1 MELFEEVS
9 GDNTPEF
16 TVSEIAGRVKRLVES
31 ELGWVRVRGEVGR
44 VVLAR
49 SGHLYFDLKD
59 DRSVLS
65 CMTWKNQVPT
75 LTMMPEEG
83 LEVIAEGKMTA
94 SGFQSRF
101 SLNAERIVV
110 AGEGALMAMLERRKK
125 KLAAEGLF
133 DEAHKKP
140 LPFLPNVVGVI
151 TSPQGVV
158 IRDIL
163 HRLRERFP
171 REVVIWPVAV
181 QGDACAPE
189 VARAIAGFNALPQG
203 GSPPRP
209 DLLIVARGGGSIED
223 LWGFNE
229 EVVARA
235 AAASEIPLVSA
246 IGHETDTTLIDFAAD
261 RRAPTP
267 TAAAEISVPV
277 RSELLADLAGI
288 EARQSR
294 NMARGIDLLR
304 QRISA
309 LARHLPQPEG
319 LLADPSQRLDRAG
332 EALPKGLRHLVER
345 RRSGLVG
352 AAAGLRPM
360 LFESRL
366 GRESQSLEHR
376 TNNLAKGLRHAVE
389 RKNERLSALI
399 ARLRARQ
406 PRERVRQAKRDLDR
420 FSGRMT
426 AAVGTRLVRLADR
439 LQALERSRSS
449 LGYEATLARGY
460 AIVRSGRSVLT
471 RAEEARRARSLEI
484 EFQDGRLAVGRTRGD
499 ARKSG
504 TTGAR
509 DTRNRRS

>member
-1 MELFEEVS
+1 MDLFEHIA

-44 VVLAR
+44 AVLAR

-65 CMTWKNQVPT
+65 CMTWKSQVPA
-75 LTMMPEEG
+75 LAMMPEEG
-83 LEVIAEGKMTA
+83 MEVVAEGKMTA

-101 SLNAERIVV
+101 SLNAERIVI

-140 LPFLPNVVGVI
+140 LPYLPNVIGVI

-189 VARAIAGFNALPQG
+189 VARAIAGFNALPPG

-246 IGHETDTTLIDFAAD
+246 VGHETDTTLIDFAAD

-267 TAAAEISVPV
+267 TAAAEVSVPV
-277 RSELLADLAGI
+277 RSELVADLADH
-288 EARQSR
+288 EARLSR
-294 NMARGIDLLR
+294 SMVRGMDTLR
-304 QRISA
+304 HGIAA
-309 LARHLPQPEG
+309 LARLLPQPEA
-319 LLADPSQRLDRAG
+319 LFADPSQRLDRAS
-332 EALPKGLRHLVER
+332 EFLPRGLGHLVER
-345 RRSGLVG
+345 KRGDLAR
-352 AAAGLRPM
+352 AAAGLRPT
-360 LFESRL
+360 LLKSRL
-366 GRESQSLEHR
+366 DRETQLLEHR
-376 TNNLAKGLRHAVE
+376 TNNLASGLRHAAD
-389 RKNERLSALI
+389 RKIERLSALA
-399 ARLRARQ
+399 ARL
-406 PRERVRQAKRDLDR
+406 RVRQARTQVRQARRDLDQV
-420 FSGRMT
+420 SM
-426 AAVGTRLVRLADR
+426 RLAKAVKARLARFASR
-439 LQALERSRSS
+439 LQALERTRAG
-449 LGYEATLARGY
+449 LGYKATLARGY
-460 AIVRSGRSVLT
+460 AIVRSGKSVLT
-471 RAEEARRARSLEI
+471 TADEARRAQSLEV
-484 EFQDGRLAVGRTRGD
+484 EFQDGRIKVA
-499 ARKSG
+499 A
-504 TTGAR
+504 TTGASGKPGTSRARTDR
-509 DTRNRRS
+509 DRQP

>member
-59 DRSVLS
+59 ERSVLS
-65 CMTWKNQVPT
+65 CMTWRSQVPA
-75 LTMMPEEG
+75 LAMMPEEG
-83 LEVIAEGKMTA
+83 MEVIAEGKMTA

-133 DEAHKKP
+133 DEANKKP
-140 LPFLPNVVGVI
+140 LPYLPNVIGVI

-181 QGDACAPE
+181 QGDAAAPE
-189 VARAIAGFNALPQG
+189 VARAIAGFSALQPG

-229 EVVARA
+229 EIVARA
-235 AAASEIPLVSA
+235 ASASEIPLISA
-246 IGHETDTTLIDFAAD
+246 VGHETDTTLLDFAAD

-277 RSELLADLAGI
+277 RSEVLADLAGH
-288 EARQSR
+288 EARLSR
-294 NMARGIDLLR
+294 SMARNVDTLR
-304 QRISA
+304 QRITA
-309 LARHLPQPEG
+309 LARLLPQPEA
-319 LLADPSQRLDRAG
+319 LIADPGQRLDRAS
-332 EALPKGLRHLVER
+332 ESLPRRLTQLLER
-345 RRSGLVG
+345 KRGHLVG
-352 AAAGLRPM
+352 AAAGLRPT
-360 LFESRL
+360 LFKSRL
-366 GRESQSLEHR
+366 GRESQLLDHR
-376 TNNLAKGLRHAVE
+376 TKGLAGGLRHAVE
-389 RKNERLSALI
+389 RRNERLSALV
-399 ARLRARQ
+399 ARLRIGQIRERARQ
-406 PRERVRQAKRDLDR
+406 NRGDLDQ
-420 FSGRMT
+420 
-426 AAVGTRLVRLADR
+426 VGTRMTTAVETGLARLADH
-439 LQALERSRSS
+439 LKALERTRAS
-449 LGYEATLARGY
+449 LGYKATLARGY
-460 AIVRSGRSVLT
+460 AIVRSGKSVLT
-471 RAEEARRARSLEI
+471 TAEEARRAKSLEI
-484 EFQDGRLAVGRTRGD
+484 EFRDGRIEVRGTKD
-499 ARKSG
+499 DSRKSG
-504 TTGAR
+504 TPGAR
-509 DTRNRRS
+509 TGRNMQS

>member
-1 MELFEEVS
+1 MDLFEAVS
-9 GDNTPEF
+9 GDNTHEF

-44 VVLAR
+44 VVQAR

-65 CMTWKNQVPT
+65 CMTWKSQVPALAMT
-75 LTMMPEEG
+75 PEEG
-83 LEVIAEGKMTA
+83 MEVIAEGRMTA

-133 DEAHKKP
+133 DEARKKP
-140 LPFLPNVVGVI
+140 LPYLPNVIGVI

-189 VARAIAGFNALPQG
+189 VSRAISGFNALPTG

-246 IGHETDTTLIDFAAD
+246 VGHETDTTLMDFAAD

-277 RSELLADLAGI
+277 RSELLADLAGN
-288 EARQSR
+288 EARLSR
-294 NMARGIDLLR
+294 SMARSVDVLR
-304 QRISA
+304 QRITA
-309 LARHLPQPEG
+309 LARHLPQPDG
-319 LLADPSQRLDRAG
+319 LLADPNQRLDRAS
-332 EALPKGLRHLVER
+332 EALLKGLRHLVGR
-345 RRSGLVG
+345 KRGDLVG
-352 AAAGLRPM
+352 AAAGLRPT
-360 LFESRL
+360 LFKARL
-366 GRESQSLEHR
+366 GRESRLLELR
-376 TNNLAKGLRHAVE
+376 TNSLAKGLRHTAE
-389 RKNERLSALI
+389 RKNERLSAI
-399 ARLRARQ
+399 VARLH
-406 PRERVRQAKRDLDR
+406 VRQIRVQIRQERRDLDR
-420 FSGRMT
+420 ISRRMATAVKAGLARLDGR
-426 AAVGTRLVRLADR
+426 LH
-439 LQALERSRSS
+439 ALERTRTS
-449 LGYEATLARGY
+449 LGYKATLARGY
-460 AIVRSGRSVLT
+460 AIIRSGRSVLT
-471 RAEEARRARSLEI
+471 KAEEARRARSLEI
-484 EFQDGRLAVGRTRGD
+484 EFQDGRLAVGRTKGD
-499 ARKSG
+499 ARNSRTTRTG
-504 TTGAR
+504 TDR
-509 DTRNRRS
+509 DKQS

>member
-1 MELFEEVS
+1 MEPFEDLF

-65 CMTWKNQVPT
+65 CMTWKSQVPA

-83 LEVIAEGKMTA
+83 MEVIAEGKMTA

-101 SLNAERIVV
+101 SLNAERIVI

-133 DEAHKKP
+133 DAARKKP
-140 LPFLPNVVGVI
+140 LPYLPNVIGVI

-171 REVVIWPVAV
+171 REVIIWPVAV

-189 VARAIAGFNALPQG
+189 VARAIDGFNMLPSG

-209 DLLIVARGGGSIED
+209 DILIVARGGGSIED

-235 AAASEIPLVSA
+235 AAASDIPLVSA
-246 IGHETDTTLIDFAAD
+246 VGHETDTTLIDFAAD

-277 RSELLADLAGI
+277 RSELIAGLSGN
-288 EARQSR
+288 EARLSR
-294 NMARGIDLLR
+294 SMARSIDMVR
-304 QRISA
+304 QRITA

-319 LLADPSQRLDRAG
+319 LLADPRQRLDRAR
-332 EALPKGLRHLVER
+332 EALPKGLRHHVDR
-345 RRSGLVG
+345 KRGDLVG
-352 AAAGLRPM
+352 AAAGLRPT
-360 LFESRL
+360 LVKSRL
-366 GRESQSLEHR
+366 SRESQLLEHR
-376 TNNLAKGLRHAVE
+376 GNSLARGLGHAVE
-389 RKNERLSALI
+389 RKNERLSALV
-399 ARLRARQ
+399 ARLRVGQARKQ
-406 PRERVRQAKRDLDR
+406 VRQARGDLDQI
-420 FSGRMT
+420 GRRMST
-426 AAVGTRLVRLADR
+426 AVETRLARLADQ
-439 LQALERSRSS
+439 LHALERSRSS
-449 LGYEATLARGY
+449 LGYKATLARGY
-460 AIVRSGRSVLT
+460 AIIRSGKSVLT
-471 RAEEARRARSLEI
+471 NAEEARCAQSLEI
-484 EFQDGRLAVGRTRGD
+484 EFQDGRVKVVGTTD
-499 ARKSG
+499 TSRKSG
-504 TTGAR
+504 TTQAR
-509 DTRNRRS
+509 TARNRQS

>member
-1 MELFEEVS
+1 MDLFERIS

-44 VVLAR
+44 VVMAR

-65 CMTWKNQVPT
+65 CMTWKSQVPA

-83 LEVIAEGKMTA
+83 MEVIAEGKMTA

-140 LPFLPNVVGVI
+140 LPYLPNVIGVI

-171 REVVIWPVAV
+171 REVVVWPVAV

-189 VARAIAGFNALPQG
+189 VAQAIAGFNALSPG

-209 DLLIVARGGGSIED
+209 DILIVARGGGSIED

-246 IGHETDTTLIDFAAD
+246 VGHETDTTLIDFAAD

-277 RSELLADLAGI
+277 RSELLADLTGN
-288 EARQSR
+288 EARLSR
-294 NMARGIDLLR
+294 GMARSIDMLR
-304 QRISA
+304 QRITA
-309 LARHLPQPEG
+309 LARHLPHPEG
-319 LLADPSQRLDRAG
+319 LLADPNQRLDRAND
-332 EALPKGLRHLVER
+332 ALPKGLRHLVDR
-345 RRSGLVG
+345 KRGDLVG
-352 AAAGLRPM
+352 AAAGLRPT
-360 LFESRL
+360 LFKSRL
-366 GRESQSLEHR
+366 DRESQLLEHR
-376 TNNLAKGLRHAVE
+376 ANNLATCLRHAVE
-389 RKNERLSALI
+389 RKNERLSALV
-399 ARLRARQ
+399 ARLRVRHI
-406 PRERVRQAKRDLDR
+406 REQVQRESRDLDR
-420 FSGRMT
+420 ISMRMVT
-426 AAVGTRLVRLADR
+426 AVKVRLAKPAGR
-439 LQALERSRSS
+439 LQALERTRTS
-449 LGYEATLARGY
+449 LGYKATLARGY
-460 AIVRSGRSVLT
+460 AIIRSGKSVLT
-471 RAEEARRARSLEI
+471 KAEEARRARSLEI
-484 EFQDGRLAVGRTRGD
+484 EFQDGRIKVTGTTGAS
-499 ARKSG
+499 RKSG
-504 TTGAR
+504 TSRAR
-509 DTRNRRS
+509 TDRNPQS

>member
-1 MELFEEVS
+1 MELFEQIS

-65 CMTWKNQVPT
+65 CMTWKSQVPA

-83 LEVIAEGKMTA
+83 MEVIAEGKMTA

-125 KLAAEGLF
+125 KLAVEGLF
-133 DEAHKKP
+133 DEAQKKP
-140 LPFLPNVVGVI
+140 LPYLPNVIGVI

-189 VARAIAGFNALPQG
+189 VARAIAGFNALPPG

-209 DLLIVARGGGSIED
+209 DILIVARGGGSIED

-229 EVVARA
+229 EAVARA

-246 IGHETDTTLIDFAAD
+246 VGHETDTTLIDFAAD

-277 RSELLADLAGI
+277 RSELLADLAGN
-288 EARQSR
+288 EARLSR
-294 NMARGIDLLR
+294 SMARSMDSLR
-304 QRISA
+304 QGITA
-309 LARHLPQPEG
+309 LGRLLPQREA
-319 LLADPSQRLDRAG
+319 LLADPSQRLDRAS
-332 EALPKGLRHLVER
+332 ESLPRGLGHLVER
-345 RRSGLVG
+345 KRGDLVG
-352 AAAGLRPM
+352 AAAGLRPT
-360 LFESRL
+360 LFRSRL
-366 GRESQSLEHR
+366 GRETQLLEHR
-376 TNNLAKGLRHAVE
+376 TNNLARGLRHAVD
-389 RKNERLSALI
+389 RKDERLSALV
-399 ARLRARQ
+399 ARLS
-406 PRERVRQAKRDLDR
+406 VRQARRQVRQAREDLDQV
-420 FSGRMT
+420 SVRMAT
-426 AAVGTRLVRLADR
+426 AVKTRLATLAGR
-439 LQALERSRSS
+439 LQALERTRAN
-449 LGYEATLARGY
+449 LGYKATLARGY
-460 AIVRSGRSVLT
+460 AIIRSGKSVVT
-471 RAEEARRARSLEI
+471 KAEEARRARSLDI
-484 EFQDGRLAVGRTRGD
+484 EFQDGRIKVTGTTGA

-504 TTGAR
+504 RTRAR
-509 DTRNRRS
+509 ADKDKQS

>member
-65 CMTWKNQVPT
+65 CMTWKSQVPA
-75 LTMMPEEG
+75 LAMMPEEG

-125 KLAAEGLF
+125 ELAAEGLF
-133 DEAHKKP
+133 DEARRKP
-140 LPFLPNVVGVI
+140 LPFLPNVIGVI

-189 VARAIAGFNALPQG
+189 VAQAIGGFNALSPG

-209 DLLIVARGGGSIED
+209 DILIVARGGGSIED

-246 IGHETDTTLIDFAAD
+246 VGHETDTTLIDFAAD

-277 RSELLADLAGI
+277 RSELLADLAGN
-288 EARQSR
+288 EARLSR
-294 NMARGIDLLR
+294 GMARSVDMLR
-304 QRISA
+304 QRITA
-309 LARHLPQPEG
+309 LARHLPHPEG
-319 LLADPSQRLDRAG
+319 LLADPRQRLDRSSD
-332 EALPKGLRHLVER
+332 ALPKGLRHLVHR
-345 RRSGLVG
+345 KRGDLVG
-352 AAAGLRPM
+352 AAAGLRPT
-360 LFESRL
+360 LFKSRL
-366 GRESQSLEHR
+366 DREGQTLDHR
-376 TNNLAKGLRHAVE
+376 ANDLAMCLRHALE
-389 RKNERLSALI
+389 RKNERLSALV
-399 ARLRARQ
+399 ARLGVRHVRGQ
-406 PRERVRQAKRDLDR
+406 VRQESRDLDR
-420 FSGRMT
+420 ISTRMAT
-426 AAVGTRLVRLADR
+426 AIEARLAR
-439 LQALERSRSS
+439 LAGRLRALERTRAT
-449 LGYEATLARGY
+449 LGYKATLARGY
-460 AIVRSGRSVLT
+460 AIIRSGKSVLT
-471 RAEEARRARSLEI
+471 KAEEARHAESLEI
-484 EFQDGRLAVGRTRGD
+484 EFQDGRIDVTGVTA
-499 ARKSG
+499 ASG
-504 TTGAR
+504 GPGTSWAGTDR
-509 DTRNRRS
+509 DQQT